1 MGGFN
6 VKKTGK
12 PHEIDASNDIKY
24 RGPLNYQHLRVIAWA
39 LLALA
44 QFPIITDALS
54 RILGEGNFSANGTAV
69 EIIRAIGSLA
79 LPLLLIANFAVIL
92 GTGANYKKLLIK
104 FGSLSGGVAVLAL
117 LLYERYL
124 VGILSAGSSR
134 AQAKATLTD
143 MFAESGFLAFNL
155 FLDLFLCTLVTYFL
169 LYTPKKVFTGKRI
182 IVFRL
187 FAALP
192 ILYEAASVTLKI
204 LASMGRI
211 KLSPAVFPFLTTK
224 PPVGFLV
231 FVAFAFF
238 IKRRER
244 MFIRHGK
251 TKEDYD
257 EFLRT
262 NANSWHFSV
271 HAAIILAI
279 AAVLDF
285 VIVLVFAAARSLPF
299 SDTEAFAGQ
308 AMEAVSLAMKWGF
321 GESVG
326 LIFIAPLMLLF
337 SYTRKPKRPAL
348 DIAIPAAGVALIVA
362 EYAEAV
368 YYALT
373 HLK

>member
-1 MGGFN
+1 

-24 RGPLNYQHLRVIAWA
+24 RGPLNYQHLRIIAWV

-44 QFPIITDALS
+44 QFPVITGAIS
-54 RILGEGNFSANGTAV
+54 RILNDGSFYVNGAAV
-69 EIIRAIGSLA
+69 EILHALGSLA

-92 GTGANYKKLLIK
+92 GSGANYKKLLIK
-104 FGSLSGGVAVLAL
+104 FGSLSGGVAALAL

-124 VGILSAGSSR
+124 VGIFSVGSSR
-134 AQAKATLTD
+134 AQAKAALTD
-143 MFAESGFLAFNL
+143 MFAASGFLAFNL

-169 LYTPKKVFTGKRI
+169 LYTPKKIFTGKRI

-187 FAALP
+187 FAVLP
-192 ILYEAASVTLKI
+192 ILYEAASVALKI
-204 LASMGRI
+204 MASMGRI

-224 PPVGFLV
+224 PPIGFLV

-244 MFIRHGK
+244 KFIRHGK
-251 TKEDYD
+251 TKDDYV
-257 EFLRT
+257 EFLQT

-271 HAAIILAI
+271 HAAIILAV

-285 VIVLVFAAARSLPF
+285 ITVLVFAAARSAPF
-299 SDTEAFAGQ
+299 YGTEAFAGQ
-308 AMEAVSLAMKWGF
+308 AMEAVSLAVKWGF
-321 GESVG
+321 GESVV
-326 LIFIAPLMLLF
+326 LIFIAPLMLIF

-348 DIAIPAAGVALIVA
+348 DIVIPAAGVALIVA

-368 YYALT
+368 YFALT
-373 HLK
+373 HMHK